1 VKPLCISRAV
11 FFYIKIGGCY
21 MARSSDEKHNS
32 GEKAPLEDI
41 DAIAK
46 AKGTTRAKV
55 LQDSAG
61 GTRSAQDGTHA
72 NQQGNASAGQGTTN
86 QDTFSQEYNSDQFQS
101 SSTGRQDGYS
111 ETQGTD
117 GQSEDATQ
125 AQDSYDPTHSGVRH
139 AQNRPG
145 TRPPTPGRETGTSW
159 GEDQQ
164 MGATT
169 DTPDRKNPAG

>member
-1 VKPLCISRAV
+1 
-11 FFYIKIGGCY
+11 
-21 MARSSDEKHNS
+21 MDRSPDKQHDNGQKENLKN
-32 GEKAPLEDI
+32 I
-41 DAIAK
+41 DAVAK

-55 LQDSAG
+55 LQDSTG
-61 GTRSAQDGTHA
+61 DTQSSQDVTHA
-72 NQQGNASAGQGTTN
+72 NQQGITD
-86 QDTFSQEYNSDQFQS
+86 QDAFSQEYNSDQFQS
-101 SSTGRQDGYS
+101 NPAGRQDGYS
-111 ETQGTD
+111 ETQGTGY
-117 GQSEDATQ
+117 GQSQNASGQSGDATQ
-125 AQDSYDPTHSGVRH
+125 AQSEYDPAHSGVRH